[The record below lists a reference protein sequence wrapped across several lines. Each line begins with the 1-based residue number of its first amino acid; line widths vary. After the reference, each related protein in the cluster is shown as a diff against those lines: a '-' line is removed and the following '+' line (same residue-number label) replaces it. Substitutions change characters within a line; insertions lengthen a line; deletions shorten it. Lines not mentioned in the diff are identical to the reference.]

1 MDKVRELREKL
12 LKKTRQQI
20 AENLSGDEA
29 FIVKA
34 VNLMEDLDGTFNL
47 LAEHAIDWH
56 SFEFPELKKI
66 VRDNDTLLELIAK
79 IGQRKNF
86 SEKNVLGTVKDDS
99 KIAALA
105 KTAQNSSGAELDQN
119 DIKEIQVLAKN
130 ALEIKSQRVRLAG
143 LLEEKAKKIAPNTST
158 LLGAL
163 LFSKLVAR
171 AGSMKKLAFMPA
183 STIQVIGAE
192 KALYSHLKSG
202 SDPPKHGIIFQ
213 HPVISSAKLG
223 DRGKM
228 ARLLAAKTSIAV
240 KVDYFGG
247 KPIGKE
253 LKEDLDKK
261 SLKAMFSKKPAS
273 EKKPFHSEKKY
284 FPTEKKQFTQERKHA
299 LPEKKQF
306 HSDRKQQYNDKK
318 QSTQNTQPVKREKF
332 EFTRFP
338 RRKF

>member
-1 MDKVRELREKL
+1 MDRVKELREKL

-34 VNLMEDLDGTFNL
+34 VSLLEDLDGTFNL

-66 VRDNDTLLELIAK
+66 VRDNDQLLELISK
-79 IGQRKNF
+79 IGARKNF
-86 SEKNVLGTVKDDS
+86 SEKNIALTIKDDAKS
-99 KIAALA
+99 SNIA
-105 KTAQNSSGAELDQN
+105 KSSQNSSGAELDQN
-119 DIKEIQVLAKN
+119 DIKEIQTLAKN
-130 ALEIKSQRVRLAG
+130 ALEIKSQRMRLAG
-143 LLEEKAKKIAPNTST
+143 ILEQKAKKIAPNTST

-183 STIQVIGAE
+183 STIQIIGAE

-213 HPVISSAKLG
+213 HPLVGSAKLS

-228 ARLLAAKTSIAV
+228 ARLLASKTSIAI

-253 LKEDLDKK
+253 LKEEMDKK
-261 SLKAMFSKKPAS
+261 QLKAMFSKNKPS
-273 EKKPFHSEKKY
+273 QKSFHKEKKPFFKERKS
-284 FPTEKKQFTQERKHA
+284 FPRQKQFQDRK
-299 LPEKKQF
+299 PF
-306 HSDRKQQYNDKK
+306 HSDRKHPKDKK
-318 QSTQNTQPVKREKF
+318 RFNSDKQNVKREKF

-338 RRKF
+338 RKKFSR

>member
-1 MDKVRELREKL
+1 MDKALELREKL
-12 LKKTRQQI
+12 LKKARQQI

-34 VNLMEDLDGTFNL
+34 VSLMEDLDGTFNL

-66 VRDNDTLLELIAK
+66 VRDNDALLELISK
-79 IGQRKNF
+79 IGERKNF
-86 SEKNVLGTVKDDS
+86 SEKNVSGTVKD
-99 KIAALA
+99 AAKASTVA
-105 KTAQNSSGAELDQN
+105 KTVQNSSGAELDQN
-119 DIKEIQVLAKN
+119 DIKEIQALAKN
-130 ALEIKSQRVRLAG
+130 ALEIKSQRMRLAG
-143 LLEEKAKKIAPNTST
+143 LLEEKAKKIAPNTSI

-171 AGSMKKLAFMPA
+171 AGSMKKLAFMPS

-202 SDPPKHGIIFQ
+202 SSPPKHGIIFQ
-213 HPVISSAKLG
+213 HPLISSAKPEY
-223 DRGKM
+223 RGKM

-253 LKEDLDKK
+253 LKEDMDKK
-261 SLKAMFSKKPAS
+261 SLKALF
-273 EKKPFHSEKKY
+273 EKKPGGGKKTFH
-284 FPTEKKQFTQERKHA
+284 
-299 LPEKKQF
+299 
-306 HSDRKQQYNDKK
+306 
-318 QSTQNTQPVKREKF
+318 
-332 EFTRFP
+332 
-338 RRKF
+338 